1 MKGAGETAVVT
12 KGAKLEAERVEEV
25 KAVVA
30 MAWKLGP
37 GRAWARGKRAKGEAT
52 GRALAACEGEGEDE
66 GQRRRRRQSQR
77 VSVSVRVRVGLGSR
91 THLEVVDSC

>member
-1 MKGAGETAVVT
+1 M
-12 KGAKLEAERVEEV
+12 
-25 KAVVA
+25 A

-77 VSVSVRVRVGLGSR
+77 QRQRQG
-91 THLEVVDSC
+91 